1 MSADLIELQEAEQVL
16 RRFDVGGLRIASDLE
31 LTSIAAGAES
41 LSRLLTSIQL
51 GAAAE
56 IADRSRPELGTVGLA
71 ARNGCSRPAQ
81 LLEQLLRIS
90 GADATRRIRLGGALR
105 GALAMTGE
113 ILAPR
118 YAVVA
123 EAIAAGDLGQEAAA
137 TIVRALDDLTR
148 VASPDDLAVA
158 EAGLV
163 DHARTN
169 PVQFVSDLAAVVRD
183 RLDPDGVLPR
193 EQETQARRGIVLGR
207 ERNGIVP
214 ISGGLAPTTAALL
227 KAVFD
232 EANAPTAQPRFL
244 SEEDRRDG
252 TETTID
258 AEGNETIVVRDTR
271 SREQRQ
277 HDVFDGLLKAGVRNT
292 GREAGQIR
300 STAEVTVHISLKDL
314 EQGAGVGWIDGIHEP
329 VSTDTVKQL
338 LCDAAFRRIVLGN
351 DGEVLALGKARYPFS
366 SAQRKAVIARD
377 GDTCLLCDTP
387 ATWGD
392 THHVQEFYTHGAI
405 GETNVDNGVILCGP
419 HHDLIH
425 HSDWQLRMVGGIPH
439 VLAPPEV
446 DPSQTWK
453 RVGRSRVQFRQTGK
467 LIGATR

>member
-1 MSADLIELQEAEQVL
+1 ML
-16 RRFDVGGLRIASDLE
+16 RGFDVGGLRTASDQE
-31 LTSIAAGAES
+31 LTAIAADVES
-41 LSRLLTSIQL
+41 LARLLTSIQL

-56 IADRSRPELGTVGLA
+56 IADRSRPELGTEGLA
-71 ARNGCSRPAQ
+71 ARNGCSRPASF
-81 LLEQLLRIS
+81 LEQVLRIS
-90 GADATRRIRLGGALR
+90 GAEAARRIRLGSALR

-113 ILAPR
+113 ILPPR
-118 YAVVA
+118 YPAVA
-123 EAIAAGDLGQEAAA
+123 EAIVAGAICQEAAA
-137 TIVRALDDLTR
+137 IIVRALDDVTR
-148 VASPDDLAVA
+148 VASPDDLTVA

-163 DHARTN
+163 DHARVN
-169 PVQFVSDLAAVVRD
+169 PVQYLSDLAIVVRD

-193 EQETQARRGIVLGR
+193 EQEMRARRGIVLGR

-214 ISGGLAPTTAALL
+214 ISGGLATTTAALL

-232 EANAPTAQPRFL
+232 DANAPAVQPRFL

-252 TETTID
+252 TMTTID
-258 AEGNETIVVRDTR
+258 ADGNETIGVRDTR

-292 GREAGQIR
+292 GLDGGQMR

-314 EQGAGVGWIDGIHEP
+314 EEGVGVGWIDGIHEP
-329 VSTDTVKQL
+329 VSTDTVKRL
-338 LCDAAFRRIVLGN
+338 LCDAAFRRLVIGN

-377 GDTCLLCDTP
+377 GDTCLLCGAP
-387 ATWGD
+387 ASWGD
-392 THHVQEFYTHGAI
+392 MHHVQEFYTHGAI
-405 GETNVDNGVILCGP
+405 GETNVDNAVILCGP

-425 HSDWQLRMVGGIPH
+425 HTDWQLRMVGGIPH

-446 DPSQTWK
+446 DSSQTWK
-453 RVGRSRVQFRQTGK
+453 RVGRSRVQFRQTG
-467 LIGATR
+467 